1 VHSFVMRRVLDIAPT
16 IRHDRFDEGTPR
28 NTGGI
33 HSAVYLSSLGMVSQT
48 GQAGTDDASTRVK
61 PIAIRRFR
69 VASLRSEEL
78 SKLEGDV
85 GSGNAKG
92 DGREQRVKK

>member
-1 VHSFVMRRVLDIAPT
+1 VHSFVMRRVRDIAPI

-28 NTGGI
+28 NTSGL

-48 GQAGTDDASTRVK
+48 GQAGADDASTRVK

-85 GSGNAKG
+85 GSGNV
-92 DGREQRVKK
+92 R